1 MVTTIILLIGAAI
14 LTAGLY
20 YRRQAG
26 NDPESRKI
34 YGIAALVGAV
44 ILIAAAVKALAFG
57 L

>member
-1 MVTTIILLIGAAI
+1 MITIIILLIGAAI
-14 LTAGLY
+14 LIAGLY

-44 ILIAAAVKALAFG
+44 ILIAAAVKAFVFG

>member
-1 MVTTIILLIGAAI
+1 MVTIIILLIGAAI

-34 YGIAALVGAV
+34 
-44 ILIAAAVKALAFG
+44 
-57 L
+57 